1 MILNLIYFAIFFS
14 MVVFVHELGHLLMA
28 KKAGIGVPDFAIGFG
43 PTLVSREYNGTTY
56 KINILPLGGF
66 VKINGLDD
74 SLDCPPEQ
82 NYYNHSWSSRFS
94 VILAGPLM
102 NFALAFVLFYI
113 IFSVIGLP
121 STPSNTVDSVL
132 PDTPAAHAGLMP
144 GDRITM
150 FNNIEV
156 NNKNMIEVVNAIRQS
171 KGETFQ
177 LLVKRDGYQ
186 QALSITPHYFEKE
199 GVSLSGFSPGIA
211 ARERAGPIK
220 GIIMAY
226 RQFEK
231 SITYVVTGFVMLI
244 SGKIGFNQFI
254 GPIGIAKMA
263 GEAGRSGIID
273 FLFFVAFINVN
284 LGIINLFPFPAL
296 DGGRLIFLGVE
307 LITGRSINKEK
318 ENLIHNIGMVML
330 LTLLIYIT
338 LHNDLGVLLKK

>member
-1 MILNLIYFAIFFS
+1 MILNIIYFAIFFS

-43 PTLVSREYNGTTY
+43 PTLIARKYNGTTY
-56 KINILPLGGF
+56 KINLLPLGGF

-74 SLDCPPEQ
+74 NEECDPEQ

-102 NFALAFVLFYI
+102 NFALAFLLFYI

-121 STPSNTVDSVL
+121 SIPSNTVASVL
-132 PDTPAAHAGLMP
+132 PDTPAAKAGLMA
-144 GDRITM
+144 GDRIIM
-150 FNNIEV
+150 FNNIEISD
-156 NNKNMIEVVNAIRQS
+156 KNMMEVVQSIRQS
-171 KGETFQ
+171 KGESFRM
-177 LLVKRDGYQ
+177 VVGRGGQ
-186 QALSITPHYFEKE
+186 QHVLSIKPHYFEKE
-199 GVSLSGFSPGIA
+199 GISLSGFTPGIA
-211 ARERAGPIK
+211 AYKRAGPIS

-226 RQFEK
+226 RQFER

-254 GPIGIAKMA
+254 GPVGIAKLA
-263 GEAGRSGIID
+263 GDAGRSGIVD

-307 LITGRSINKEK
+307 LATGRPVNKEK
-318 ENLIHNIGMVML
+318 ENLVHNIGMVML

-338 LHNDLGVLLKK
+338 LHNDLGVLLK